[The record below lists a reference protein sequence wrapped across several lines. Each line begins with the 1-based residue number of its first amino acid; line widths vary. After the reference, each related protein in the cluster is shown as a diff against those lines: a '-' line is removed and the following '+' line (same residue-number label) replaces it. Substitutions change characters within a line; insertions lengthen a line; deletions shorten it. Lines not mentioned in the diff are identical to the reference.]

1 MSARLV
7 VAGLVVFLWAGPALG
22 LRVPERVEVRSE
34 ALTLAD
40 LVPDA
45 PASWARVR
53 LGPAPRPGRQ
63 RVLSGAWVRQRAGTV
78 GAADE
83 LELPDRIVVERPGR
97 EIGREELVRAVL
109 GALAARLGGDEEV
122 RVLGVGLPAPVPEG
136 EVELV
141 PRLPRGPLPSPATLW
156 VDVRVDGEREARGW
170 VRAEIVRARPVVV
183 LARDVRR
190 GEVLSADDLEVR
202 PAAGGGR
209 RGLAD
214 PRLVL
219 GKRLRRT
226 LRAGAVLTERD
237 VETVP
242 VVERGDLVRLVARVG
257 AVTATT
263 LGRAVEAA
271 GIGERVRVENLSS
284 GRTVAGVVREA
295 GVVDVTAGAEGR

>member
-1 MSARLV
+1 MNARFLT
-7 VAGLVVFLWAGPALG
+7 AGCMLLLWAGPALG
-22 LRVPERVEVRSE
+22 VRVPERVEVRSE
-34 ALTLAD
+34 TLTLAD

-53 LGPAPRPGRQ
+53 LGPAPRPGRH

-78 GAADE
+78 GAAEE
-83 LELPDRIVVERPGR
+83 LELPDQIVLERPGR
-97 EIGREELVRAVL
+97 EIGRERLVRA
-109 GALAARLGGDEEV
+109 ALEALEARLGGDEEV
-122 RVLGVGLPAPVPEG
+122 RVLGVGLPEPVPEG

-141 PRLPRGPLPSPATLW
+141 PRLPRGSVPSPATVW
-156 VDVRVDGEREARGW
+156 VDVRVDGVRKGRGW
-170 VRAEIVRARPVVV
+170 VRVEILRARPVVV
-183 LARDVRR
+183 LTRDVRR
-190 GEVLSADDLEVR
+190 GQVLTADDVEVR
-202 PAAGGGR
+202 PAPAGGR
-209 RGLAD
+209 SGLAD
-214 PRLVL
+214 PRAVL
-219 GKRLRRT
+219 GKRVRRT

-257 AVTATT
+257 AITATT

-295 GVVDVTAGAEGR
+295 GVVDVTAGAGRR